1 MTESKVALM
10 DVEEWRLSSLHHH
23 KPRRESHLRE
33 EANEVKNPDWS
44 VSNSRL
50 GLTIHNMNTDLG
62 PREILRFVTG
72 NGTRIITTV
81 RLFGFT
87 NP

>member
-10 DVEEWRLSSLHHH
+10 DVEEWRLSWLLHH
-23 KPRRESHLRE
+23 KPRRESHLE
-33 EANEVKNPDWS
+33 AANEVKNPDWS

>member
-10 DVEEWRLSSLHHH
+10 DVEEFLSWQLHH
-23 KPRRESHLRE
+23 KPRRESHLE
-33 EANEVKNPDWS
+33 AANEVKNPDWS
-44 VSNSRL
+44 VSNRETSR
-50 GLTIHNMNTDLG
+50 LTIHNMNTDLG

-72 NGTRIITTV
+72 NGTGIITTV

-87 NP
+87 DP